1 MDPHRPSP
9 LPSHP
14 LLSSNSNSIHQTT
27 NQSNGAL
34 SALSAMLLGPSR
46 STSRSK
52 VTTDV
57 SPTNLLARRQKLN
70 GTSEILPLGLEFL
83 NPNRSNLRRRNLTA
97 KNHDRIEEELSLND
111 DLLNIPAISSNRR
124 KIETTLDE
132 SIDDDEFDLPPSP
145 TIFPGGW
152 NDDNKSLMLPAP
164 FLDSRSTRDSFE
176 GLLGT
181 RQVRE
186 TSARIRRLERALAR
200 DRPPPPAFP
209 QSLIATASK
218 LITSLG
224 PPGGVDSGLLYR
236 KWQDQDE
243 ELQGLSSSA
252 RKDKRRLDTAEK
264 GLKGLEVGQRTARR
278 WAEKL
283 RKESREVQVSMK
295 AKGVSDILQMEPTI
309 DTTFVRAA
317 TPLSLFDD
325 IGALSGFISP
335 PLPDYSPMSYLDS
348 SSSFPSNEPLQT
360 SFDFLPS
367 KPKLAPTFTENYPE
381 PSPFP
386 LPTKLPTRDISDGG
400 YFAIDKKQIPTTDEN
415 FLSLETPFD
424 LLDSLPPPPP
434 LISSISPTSSV
445 FSNSPSIPL
454 KEAPCPTSPIKE
466 AAKVISAVGEPL
478 TFAFEKLSTYAKNNL
493 DFLVWILVG
502 SSSPQVFQLSGL
514 EGENVAGLAGAL
526 MHLFGFT
533 FFILVHSFALFVST
547 YATLRSIILFSHWT
561 YLNLTGRTD
570 LSIVAKEYFSFC
582 HVEWNK
588 VSSSDGTRLGIWGVV
603 IGFMEMAAV
612 QAMSREQWLAE
623 GPGNLKLLNGEE
635 DIDSVL
641 EREKEANST
650 PSRDVDTS
658 SPSSPSRRNYLKK
671 TERIG
676 IARRKSTRAWSTED
690 REAES
695 LIVTGGEDSILEGTI
710 INESYNPLSHLSPV
724 ITSNKSLYEELPP
737 LDIDNLPGGFS
748 PIFTQLPSPLV
759 FAKDPP
765 VSPPLRPLPDVRP
778 LSALLKNIKRCV
790 RLVSE
795 QKQKYD

>member
-14 LLSSNSNSIHQTT
+14 LLSSNSNHQVTT
-27 NQSNGAL
+27 NQQSNGAL
-34 SALSAMLLGPSR
+34 STLSAMLLGPSR
-46 STSRSK
+46 SIPRNK
-52 VTTDV
+52 VVRDV

-70 GTSEILPLGLEFL
+70 GTNEILPLGLDFL
-83 NPNRSNLRRRNLTA
+83 NQNRSNLRRRKITV
-97 KNHDRIEEELSLND
+97 KNRDSIEEELSLD
-111 DLLNIPAISSNRR
+111 DDPLDIPTISSTRR
-124 KIETTLDE
+124 RVDTRLDE
-132 SIDDDEFDLPPSP
+132 TLLDDEEFDLPPSP

-186 TSARIRRLERALAR
+186 TSARTRRLERALAR

-218 LITSLG
+218 LINSLG

-252 RKDKRRLDTAEK
+252 RKDKRRLDTAER

-283 RKESREVQVSMK
+283 RKESREVQVSVK
-295 AKGVSDILQMEPTI
+295 AKGVSDILQMEPII
-309 DTTFVRAA
+309 DSTFVRAA

-325 IGALSGFISP
+325 IGALSGFVSP

-348 SSSFPSNEPLQT
+348 SALPSSNGPPQT
-360 SFDFLPS
+360 SFDFPPS
-367 KPKLAPTFTENYPE
+367 KPKLAPIFTDNFPE

-386 LPTKLPTRDISDGG
+386 LPTKLPTRDTSDFG
-400 YFAIDKKQIPTTDEN
+400 YFGINKEQVSFPSTEEN
-415 FLSLETPFD
+415 FLSLDSSFD
-424 LLDSLPPPPP
+424 LLDALPAPPP
-434 LISSISPTSSV
+434 LISSISPTSPILLTA
-445 FSNSPSIPL
+445 SPASQKAAL
-454 KEAPCPTSPIKE
+454 LQPTSPIRE
-466 AAKVISAVGEPL
+466 AAKVISTVGEPL

-502 SSSPQVFQLSGL
+502 SSSPKIFQPSSM
-514 EGENVAGLAGAL
+514 EGENVAGLAGAI
-526 MHLFGFT
+526 MHLVGFT
-533 FFILVHSFALFVST
+533 FFILVHSFALLVST

-588 VSSSDGTRLGIWGVV
+588 VSSSDGTRLGVWGVM

-641 EREKEANST
+641 EGEKETNST
-650 PSRDVDTS
+650 TTNDIDGPGL
-658 SPSSPSRRNYLKK
+658 SSPSRRSFTRKP
-671 TERIG
+671 ERIG

-724 ITSNKSLYEELPP
+724 ISSTRSLYEELPP
-737 LDIDNLPGGFS
+737 LDIDDLPGGFS
-748 PIFTQLPSPLV
+748 PVFTQLTSPLV

-765 VSPPLRPLPDVRP
+765 ISPPLRPLPDIRP
-778 LSALLKNIKRCV
+778 LPTLLKTIKRCV

-795 QKQKYD
+795 PI